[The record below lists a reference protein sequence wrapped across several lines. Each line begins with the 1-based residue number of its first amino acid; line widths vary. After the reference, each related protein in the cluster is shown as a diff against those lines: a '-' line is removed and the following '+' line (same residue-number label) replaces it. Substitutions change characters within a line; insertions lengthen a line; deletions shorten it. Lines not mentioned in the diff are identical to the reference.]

1 MGRWVCDVLLI
12 TFTKHLEDDT
22 NISLNYNG
30 LKQKDFPAR
39 HTFEFIWKSRD
50 IAQAWT
56 TSSTGQPR
64 ILQEDKSQFY
74 SKYKITNVIKFLI

>member
-39 HTFEFIWKSRD
+39 HTFEFI
-50 IAQAWT
+50 
-56 TSSTGQPR
+56 
-64 ILQEDKSQFY
+64 
-74 SKYKITNVIKFLI
+74 